1 MDTKCEAKARGR
13 KGTSSHLESGRPRNE
28 AGGEAGATVQ
38 GRGPGEQPQ
47 ATWGKELECERRD
60 KRGEIK
66 AVGRGNGGPPLAM
79 GAEKSSGLIY
89 TWKEP
94 SALCCAQRALRGSL
108 RMRGVP
114 GEGALGG
121 AERVLAAG
129 MAMPMGLDLADG
141 LWESQ
146 GPPRC

>member
-1 MDTKCEAKARGR
+1 MKLEGKQVLLCRG
-13 KGTSSHLESGRPRNE
+13 G
-28 AGGEAGATVQ
+28 
-38 GRGPGEQPQ
+38 GPGEQPQ
-47 ATWGKELECERRD
+47 AMWGKELECERRD

-66 AVGRGNGGPPLAM
+66 AVGRGNGGPPLAK
-79 GAEKSSGLIY
+79 GAEKTSGLIY

-114 GEGALGG
+114 GEGALSG